1 MKKLLLLILL
11 FLGFIGP
18 THANLVTDFF
28 FPKLEKFNK
37 CIDNLEK
44 QNIDNS
50 HKLCTEKYAKEIDK
64 SFITKGESVAWNTG
78 AFRVEIDNTSI
89 DLTIK
94 AVHIKGYF
102 KCEDESKCKKQ
113 YFDVTRY
120 VSISPGTKEEV
131 TFSQHSDMSEI
142 DLPDGIAKGDWSW
155 TMTTKEFFGFK
166 VDY

>member
-1 MKKLLLLILL
+1 MKKILLLIL
-11 FLGFIGP
+11 FLSFIGP
-18 THANLVTDFF
+18 THANLLTDFF

-50 HKLCTEKYAKEIDK
+50 HKLCTEKYGKEIDK
-64 SFITKGESVAWNTG
+64 SFIAKDNGVAWSTG
-78 AFRVEIDNTSI
+78 AFRIEIDNTSL

-102 KCEDESKCKKQ
+102 KCKDESKCKKQ
-113 YFDVTRY
+113 YFDVTKY
-120 VSISPGTKEEV
+120 VSISPGKKEEI
-131 TFSQHSDMSEI
+131 TFSQHSEMSEI
-142 DLPDGIAKGDWSW
+142 DLPDEIAKGDWSW
-155 TMTTKEFFGFK
+155 GISRREFIGFK